1 MGTDNLNK
9 YMKVGEFD
17 DDQDELQEP
26 PTDCDFVCPDKPLP
40 PEPPMSSNDVSED
53 ELENA
58 NEVEERAIPEQLAMA
73 SSNNS
78 STFKSEYEHQKE
90 AILEEEKREELD
102 FKELLVQNYDQK
114 DLESSLLPTSDDFQS
129 ESNGNLIEQQQVN
142 SLACGATF
150 KQQSQEPEW
159 VPSQVS
165 EEVQEVLP
173 YGVNDINDKGID
185 LMKSEPLEPV
195 EVLDASSEFFRESP
209 DVPEFEESPQDI
221 IIPENLQKV
230 SEVPEIPVVPES

>member
-114 DLESSLLPTSDDFQS
+114 ESSLLPTNDDFQS
-129 ESNGNLIEQQQVN
+129 ESNGNLIQQVN
-142 SLACGATF
+142 LLASGATF
-150 KQQSQEPEW
+150 EEQRKEPEW
-159 VPSQVS
+159 VPLPNQIP

-209 DVPEFEESPQDI
+209 EAPEVPESPQDI

>member
-58 NEVEERAIPEQLAMA
+58 NEVEERTIPEQLAMTS

-78 STFKSEYEHQKE
+78 SSFKSEYEHQKE
-90 AILEEEKREELD
+90 AILEEKRREELD
-102 FKELLVQNYDQK
+102 F
-114 DLESSLLPTSDDFQS
+114 
-129 ESNGNLIEQQQVN
+129 
-142 SLACGATF
+142 
-150 KQQSQEPEW
+150 
-159 VPSQVS
+159 
-165 EEVQEVLP
+165 
-173 YGVNDINDKGID
+173 
-185 LMKSEPLEPV
+185 
-195 EVLDASSEFFRESP
+195 
-209 DVPEFEESPQDI
+209 
-221 IIPENLQKV
+221 
-230 SEVPEIPVVPES
+230 